1 MTLRKIAGN
10 PHLLAELD
18 ADPALRCEN
27 PDEFARRYD
36 ELYERFYSYFS
47 AGARLSQIENAI
59 FHKRRYID
67 LCREKFSGKVVDV
80 GNDKL
85 FIVYYLRELNPKATF
100 ITVSYEIPE
109 TPVDLY
115 DIDIEQEALPLGDG
129 EADQIIFTEVLEHLW
144 RDPAFTVRQ
153 LNRVLREGGEAFV
166 TTPNACELHAI
177 ECILWQANP
186 NQRNQF
192 FSRLESGHLHLWTA
206 QELRILFESNGFEIA
221 DLSSYDVYGYTK
233 RTGRLMEIAK
243 EISPHLDLMGETLQM
258 RAVKRKTHDV
268 PVYDSRLFPDGCG
281 VQFEGAIR
289 NFASKAIGR

>member
-1 MTLRKIAGN
+1 M
-10 PHLLAELD
+10 
-18 ADPALRCEN
+18 
-27 PDEFARRYD
+27 
-36 ELYERFYSYFS
+36 
-47 AGARLSQIENAI
+47 
-59 FHKRRYID
+59 
-67 LCREKFSGKVVDV
+67 DV